1 MGFVGEYTVK
11 LTTVLILRDQF
22 VNRCTVDLIRTTEIV
37 ETRIIVLVVR
47 GSQLFLNLRLTRL
60 IQVNVGFE
68 QVTHFQHCPM
78 IKRIPVPV
86 ADFPECLV
94 QFVKE
99 SCIVGQV
106 FFENGKLLLHYDIQ
120 PAGLEEG
127 LRNLRQAYHLV
138 DQREFANILTN
149 MTLQRETVSAC
160 LFLGRCRNLSIGGLD
175 NNSIVVLNAEN
186 AFLTPAFQLHNE
198 NPFSGHEDADVKF
211 STINLTIPIY
221 DVRIIEVLL
230 SLVDE

>member
-1 MGFVGEYTVK
+1 MEAHKGVAEGGCCRGMNLAILKSNFDIITIAHQAPLCKSRINCVNHSHHLGFVGEYTVK
-11 LTTVLILRDQF
+11 LTSVLILRDHF

-99 SCIVGQV
+99 SRIVGQV
-106 FFENGKLLLHYDIQ
+106 FFEDGKLLLHHDIQ

-160 LFLGRCRNLSIGGLD
+160 LLLGRCRNLSISGLD
-175 NNSIVVLNAEN
+175 NNSIVVLNA
-186 AFLTPAFQLHNE
+186 
-198 NPFSGHEDADVKF
+198 
-211 STINLTIPIY
+211 
-221 DVRIIEVLL
+221 
-230 SLVDE
+230 